1 MSSSIKIQTEK
12 VDLKSSNTQT
22 SKPMTSETEIQ
33 TEKLF

>member
-22 SKPMTSETEIQ
+22 SKTMTTETEIQ
-33 TEKLF
+33 TEKLS